1 MGWVYFY
8 NNIISVKKLFKIWLY
23 IFWIWMV
30 NFIIEEM
37 NNAIVSKIYYEI
49 L

>member
-1 MGWVYFY
+1 MWRNSRFD
-8 NNIISVKKLFKIWLY
+8 Y
-23 IFWIWMV
+23 IFFGIWMV